1 MGCYPTGFSPFGC
14 EDMAGNVFEWTRSLW
29 GERFGEPD
37 FKYPYNPDDEKREDL
52 GAGDAV
58 LRVVRGGSWYRN
70 HDNARCAYRNRN
82 HPDNRNNNI
91 GFRVVLRSPPV
102 V

>member
-37 FKYPYNPDDEKREDL
+37 FKYPYNPDDEKRDL

-58 LRVVRGGSWYRN
+58 LRVVRGGSGYLPRAY
-70 HDNARCAYRNRN
+70 ARCAFRLRN
-82 HPDNRNNNI
+82 HPDLRDYDI
-91 GFRVVLRSPPV
+91 GFRVVLRSSPV
-102 V
+102 R